1 MARFF
6 ATRTLSFFPVFAV
19 PMQRFLR
26 LFLALLVAGLWL
38 SAVPVHAQD
47 GREFTEEA
55 RRQYNQG
62 LREAGA
68 LVKDKQY
75 ANALVRLDALLA
87 TRPREPQARFL
98 KGVVQ
103 TETGAADAARDTFRA
118 LTEDYPELP
127 EPYNNLAVLLAQK
140 GDYVGARAAL
150 ESAIAASPDWAV
162 AHENLG
168 DLYARLAATHYER
181 AAALDRDNKTA
192 AAKLALA
199 RELLAPRRPAAAK
212 P

>member
-1 MARFF
+1 
-6 ATRTLSFFPVFAV
+6 
-19 PMQRFLR
+19 MQPALRHFLH
-26 LFLALLVAGLWL
+26 LLVALLWL
-38 SAVPVHAQD
+38 GSASLHAQEGGELSED
-47 GREFTEEA
+47 A
-55 RRQYNQG
+55 RRLYNQA

-75 ANALVRLDALLA
+75 AGALTKLDALLV

-98 KGVVQ
+98 KGIAQ
-103 TETGAADAARDTFRA
+103 SESGATAAASETFRA

-150 ESAIAASPDWAV
+150 ESAIAASPDWAI

-199 RELLAPRRPAAAK
+199 REMLQPRPPAAAR